1 MVRASGHL
9 ENFTD
14 PEVTCSHCHATFR
27 ADSVL
32 EKVRPDG
39 IDGLSPTEIGE
50 LIAEHHV
57 RCPSCGT
64 PALSIPRPFNLMFG
78 LDLGVTGKERGYLRP
93 ETAQSSYLAFSRM
106 WDVGRRALPLGIAVI
121 GKAFRNEIAP
131 RQVLFRTR
139 SFTQAELQIFFDP
152 DDFPV
157 PIASMADRELPMLRV
172 PQRENGSEEPE
183 WVRVPD
189 LVAAGGLPPFYVYHL
204 AQLFRF
210 LVDVLGY
217 PPKDVRFFEKSD
229 PERAF
234 YNRIQFDAEVRIAS
248 LGGFREIG
256 AVHYRGDYDLT
267 RDSQGSG
274 KDLSVTRDGGKRL
287 VPHVLE
293 ITFGVDRNLW
303 ALADL
308 GLRSVEDRNL
318 WSIPGYLAPI
328 PVAVLPLDPEGAR
341 RGRSIDLAAVR
352 GPRDP
357 GGVRPGEQ
365 HREALCADGRGRDAV
380 LHHGRRGDHRPGLC
394 EPRDGHPEGAGHS
407 FAGTPYDRRGHRAR
421 RLRPSSPDTGTGG
434 VAPAPDRPFR
444 KNALI
449 GPAYIALLRTWPH
462 QRTPPRGPAPGPGRN
477 IASPGGG
484 AKGTR
489 TSPSCGSSPLGTSG
503 ARRRNQTRAARVR
516 TRIEKLRHQG
526 TLLREKAQKVLTQ
539 IPEIEQEIAQL
550 DRQIKSATDR
560 SPGVSVGSDV
570 TSLHLRNRKLQQ
582 KVVDYQHRS
591 RTLEHRA
598 AQKAQKAAE
607 LKIKAD
613 RYDEQS
619 KIELQEAQNYLR
631 RADRLQL
638 ATEAE
643 FGGRP
648 STAPEADVAPEPPTG
663 PA

>member
-1 MVRASGHL
+1 VKLDELFALLRRRGFLWPTAEIYGGAQGLYDYGPLGASLKRHVEDAWSSWFLGLSDDYYLLDAGEILPEAVVRASGHL

-32 EKVRPDG
+32 EKVRPEG
-39 IDGLSPTEIGE
+39 IDGLSPTQIGE

-57 RCPSCGT
+57 RCPTCGT
-64 PALSIPRPFNLMFG
+64 PALSVPRPFNLMFG

-157 PIASMADRELPMLRV
+157 PIGSVADRELPMLRV
-172 PQRENGSEEPE
+172 PQREKGMEEPE

-189 LVAAGGLPPFYVYHL
+189 LVVAGGLPPFYVYHL

-217 PPKDVRFFEKSD
+217 LPKDVRFLEKSD
-229 PERAF
+229 QERAF

-267 RDSQGSG
+267 RHSQGSG
-274 KDLSVTRDGGKRL
+274 KDLSITREGGKRL

-328 PVAVLPLDPEGAR
+328 PVAVLPLIRKEHEGVA
-341 RGRSIDLAAVR
+341 RSIWRRFAAR
-352 GPRDP
+352 GIRAEYDP
-357 GGVRPGEQ
+357 ASSIGKRYARMDEV
-365 HREALCADGRGRDAV
+365 
-380 LHHGRRGDHRPGLC
+380 
-394 EPRDGHPEGAGHS
+394 
-407 FAGTPYDRRGHRAR
+407 GTPFCITVDGETI
-421 RLRPSSPDTGTGG
+421 D
-434 VAPAPDRPFR
+434 PAPPNHGTVTLRERDTRSQER
-444 KNALI
+444 LAIDAAIERVAAALRLPTP
-449 GPAYIALLRTWPH
+449 GPA
-462 QRTPPRGPAPGPGRN
+462 
-477 IASPGGG
+477 
-484 AKGTR
+484 
-489 TSPSCGSSPLGTSG
+489 
-503 ARRRNQTRAARVR
+503 
-516 TRIEKLRHQG
+516 E
-526 TLLREKAQKVLTQ
+526 
-539 IPEIEQEIAQL
+539 
-550 DRQIKSATDR
+550 
-560 SPGVSVGSDV
+560 
-570 TSLHLRNRKLQQ
+570 
-582 KVVDYQHRS
+582 
-591 RTLEHRA
+591 
-598 AQKAQKAAE
+598 
-607 LKIKAD
+607 
-613 RYDEQS
+613 
-619 KIELQEAQNYLR
+619 
-631 RADRLQL
+631 
-638 ATEAE
+638 
-643 FGGRP
+643 
-648 STAPEADVAPEPPTG
+648 
-663 PA
+663 